1 MPINNYNYGNSG
13 SRGNGNYNNRNGNYS
28 GNRSGYQSGAV
39 NPPPTTVPMDLP
51 ADYVDKAEEIM
62 SRLIG
67 QQRSKLTTTK
77 LRSILS
83 IVSDIYNRE
92 VGRLSEKELSAED
105 QTAVQMLRVRIAYE
119 TKRDQ
124 SVKEFINETHLL
136 EYIKGLGKDRK
147 KFLAFS
153 HYMEALVAYHRYY
166 GGSEK

>member
-1 MPINNYNYGNSG
+1 MPINNYGNSG
-13 SRGNGNYNNRNGNYS
+13 SRGNGNYANNRNGNQ
-28 GNRSGYQSGAV
+28 GGYQNNPV
-39 NPPPTTVPMDLP
+39 NTPQTTAAMPLP

-67 QQRSKLTTTK
+67 QQRSRLTTSK
-77 LRSILS
+77 LRNILS

-92 VGRLSEKELSAED
+92 VGRLSEKELSYED

-119 TKRDQ
+119 TKRDRA
-124 SVKEFINETHLL
+124 VDDFVREAHLL

>member
-1 MPINNYNYGNSG
+1 MPINNHGNSG
-13 SRGNGNYNNRNGNYS
+13 NRGNGNWNGNHANNRNGNQG
-28 GNRSGYQSGAV
+28 GNQNNPV
-39 NPPPTTVPMDLP
+39 NTLQTTAAEPLP

-62 SRLIG
+62 SRLLAD
-67 QQRSKLTTTK
+67 RYFRLTTSKL
-77 LRSILS
+77 RNILS

-92 VGRLSEKELSAED
+92 VGRLSEKELSYED

-119 TKRDQ
+119 TRRDNA
-124 SVKEFINETHLL
+124 VGDFVREAHLL

-153 HYMEALVAYHRYY
+153 HYMEALVAFHRYY

>member
-1 MPINNYNYGNSG
+1 MPTNNHGNYGN
-13 SRGNGNYNNRNGNYS
+13 
-28 GNRSGYQSGAV
+28 GNRSGNYANNRTGNQGGYQ
-39 NPPPTTVPMDLP
+39 NNTPRTTEPMNLP

-62 SRLIG
+62 SRLMG

-92 VGRLSEKELSAED
+92 VGRLSEKELTDED

-119 TKRDQ
+119 TRRDQ
-124 SVKEFINETHLL
+124 NVEKFVNEARLL
-136 EYIKGLGKDRK
+136 EYIKGLGRDRK

-166 GGSEK
+166 GGAEK